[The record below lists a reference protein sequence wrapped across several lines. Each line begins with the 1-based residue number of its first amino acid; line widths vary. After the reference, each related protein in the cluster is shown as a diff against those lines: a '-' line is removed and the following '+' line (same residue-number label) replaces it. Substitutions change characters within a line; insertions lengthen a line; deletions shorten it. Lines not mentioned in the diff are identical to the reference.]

1 MSEKYKLTKEEC
13 LKIGG
18 HCYEKPNIIVTE
30 KVDDFIK
37 KVNDLVREYGFFD
50 DFTDEHTMVFLLQK
64 KGNNIIDVHTIS
76 KLGFEDAKHVLKTV
90 VKEYE

>member
-1 MSEKYKLTKEEC
+1 MWWWIKMT
-13 LKIGG
+13 
-18 HCYEKPNIIVTE
+18 EKPNIIVTE

-64 KGNNIIDVHTIS
+64 KGNNIINVHTIS

-90 VKEYE
+90 VNYPPLKGVGL